1 MSGATTP
8 KEIRFEGAGVSP
20 GVARG
25 KVHVVR
31 DEFDEV
37 MRYRIA
43 PSQVPDEIGRFE
55 TALIQTRMQ
64 ILEMQQRIAESIG
77 AKDAAIFDAH
87 LLVVEDRT
95 LIDEVLRKL
104 ETDLCNV
111 EWIFQEVATRYAETL
126 NKIDDPYL
134 RERAL
139 DIQDVTKRV
148 IRNLQG
154 KAPKTFVALTEP
166 HILVTHNLT
175 PSDTASIDR
184 ANVLGIATDLG
195 SRTSHTAI
203 LARSLG
209 IPAIVGLHDITAR
222 LETGQQV
229 LLDGN
234 DGWLIL
240 DPTAETVAQYA
251 KIETRR
257 AKVTAKLKEL
267 RETTST
273 TRDGRHIVLSANI
286 ELPED
291 VDAVEAN
298 GAEGIGLYRT
308 EFLYLNRTTL
318 PTEEEQYRTYR
329 KVAERV
335 SPDPLIIRTFDL
347 GGDKLAPGTVDIG
360 DELNP
365 FLGWRAIRF
374 CLENVEIFK
383 TQLRAILRASAV
395 GNVKIMFPMISGVD
409 ELRRATA
416 VLEECKEEL
425 RSSKMDMAER
435 LEVGA
440 MIEIPSAAI
449 CASVLAAEVDF
460 FSIGTNDLIQYAL
473 AVDRVNEKIA
483 HLYEPTH
490 PAVLRLL
497 KMIADAAHANKLWVG
512 VCGEMAGD
520 VALIPLLL
528 GLGMDELSAAAS
540 LVPRVKRAV
549 QSLTIP
555 ECRELVDETFK
566 LNTASEILA
575 RCLELADQRYGDLLG

>member
-1 MSGATTP
+1 MSDDNAP
-8 KEIRFEGAGVSP
+8 QEVRFEGAGVSP
-20 GVARG
+20 GIAHG
-25 KVHVVR
+25 KIHVVR
-31 DEFDEV
+31 DELDEV
-37 MRYRIA
+37 VRYRIA
-43 PSQVPDEIGRFE
+43 PSQVADEISRFE

-77 AKDAAIFDAH
+77 TKDAAIFDAH

-111 EWIFQEVATRYAETL
+111 EWVFQEVATRYAETL

-148 IRNLQG
+148 VRNLQG
-154 KAPKTFVALTEP
+154 KAPKTFLALTEP

-175 PSDTASIDR
+175 PSDTASMNR

-195 SRTSHTAI
+195 SRTSHAAI
-203 LARSLG
+203 LARSLS
-209 IPAIVGLHDITAR
+209 IPAVVGLHDITVK
-222 LETGQQV
+222 LETGQHV
-229 LLDGN
+229 LLDGS
-234 DGWLIL
+234 DGCLIV
-240 DPTAETVAQYA
+240 DPMPETLARYGE
-251 KIETRR
+251 IESRR
-257 AKVTAKLKEL
+257 AKVAAQLKEL

-291 VDAVEAN
+291 VEAVAAN

-318 PTEEEQYRTYR
+318 PTEDEQCETYR

-335 SPDPLIIRTFDL
+335 WPHPLIIRTFDL

-374 CLENVEIFK
+374 CLENLDIFK
-383 TQLRAILRASAV
+383 TQLRAILRVSAV
-395 GNVKIMFPMISGVD
+395 GNVKIMFPMISGLD
-409 ELRRATA
+409 ELRRAIA
-416 VLEECKEEL
+416 VLEECKKEL
-425 RSSKMDMAER
+425 RNSKNQMAEKV
-435 LEVGA
+435 EVGA
-440 MIEIPSAAI
+440 MIEIPGAAI
-449 CASVLAAEVDF
+449 SAGALASEVDF
-460 FSIGTNDLIQYAL
+460 FSVGTNDLIQYAL

-483 HLYEPTH
+483 HLYQPTH

-497 KMIADAAHANKLWVG
+497 KMVADAAHAGNIWVG

-520 VALIPLLL
+520 VAFVPLLL
-528 GLGMDELSAAAS
+528 GLGMDELSTAAI

-549 QSLTIP
+549 QSLAIP
-555 ECRELVDETFK
+555 ECRELVEAALQ

-575 RCLELADQRYGDLLG
+575 RCLELADKRYGDLLG

>member
-1 MSGATTP
+1 MSGSARQ
-8 KEIRFEGAGVSP
+8 EIRFEGVGVSP
-20 GVARG
+20 GMACS
-25 KVHVVR
+25 KIHVVR
-31 DEFDEV
+31 DDLDDV
-37 MRYRIA
+37 VRYRIA
-43 PSQVPDEIGRFE
+43 PSQIPDEIGRFE

-111 EWIFQEVATRYAETL
+111 EWVFQEVATRYAETL

-154 KAPKTFVALTEP
+154 KAPKTFLALSEQ
-166 HILVTHNLT
+166 HILIAHNLT
-175 PSDTASIDR
+175 PSDTASINR
-184 ANVLGIATDLG
+184 ANVLGIATDVG
-195 SRTSHTAI
+195 SRTSHAAI
-203 LARSLG
+203 LARSLN
-209 IPAIVGLHDITAR
+209 IPAVVGLHDITAK
-222 LETGQQV
+222 LETGQHV
-229 LLDGN
+229 LVDGS
-234 DGWLIL
+234 DGLLII
-240 DPTAETVAQYA
+240 DPAPETVAHYA
-251 KIETRR
+251 EIESRR
-257 AKVTAKLKEL
+257 AVVAAQLKEL
-267 RETTST
+267 RTTRST
-273 TRDGRHIVLSANI
+273 TRDGHHIVLSANI

-291 VDAVEAN
+291 VEAVAAN

-308 EFLYLNRTTL
+308 EFLYLNRTSL
-318 PTEEEQYRTYR
+318 PTEHEQFETYR
-329 KVAERV
+329 RVAERLR
-335 SPDPLIIRTFDL
+335 PDPLIIRTFDL
-347 GGDKLAPGTVDIG
+347 GGDKLAPGTVDIA

-365 FLGWRAIRF
+365 FLGWRAIRL
-374 CLENVEIFK
+374 CLEHIDIFK

-395 GNVKIMFPMISGVD
+395 GNIKIMFPMISGLEELRRAKAVLAECKD
-409 ELRRATA
+409 ELRRSGIPFG
-416 VLEECKEEL
+416 KEI
-425 RSSKMDMAER
+425 
-435 LEVGA
+435 EVGA

-449 CASVLAAEVDF
+449 CANALAPEVDF
-460 FSIGTNDLIQYAL
+460 FSIGTNDLIQYTL
-473 AVDRVNEKIA
+473 AVDRVNEKLA

-490 PAVLRLL
+490 PAILRLL
-497 KMIADAAHANKLWVG
+497 KMIAEAAHANHIWVG

-528 GLGMDELSAAAS
+528 GLGMDELSAGAT

-549 QSLTIP
+549 QSLAIP
-555 ECRELVDETFK
+555 ECRELVEETLK

-575 RCLELADQRYGDLLG
+575 RCLELADKRYGDLLG

>member
-1 MSGATTP
+1 MNGDNVRQ
-8 KEIRFEGAGVSP
+8 EIRFHGAGVSP
-20 GVARG
+20 GIAQGVI
-25 KVHVVR
+25 HVVR
-31 DEFDEV
+31 DDFDDV
-37 MRYRIA
+37 VHYRIT
-43 PSQVPDEIGRFE
+43 PSKIPDEIGRFE
-55 TALIQTRMQ
+55 AALIQTRMQ
-64 ILEMQQRIAESIG
+64 ILQMQQRIAESIG
-77 AKDAAIFDAH
+77 AKDAGIFDAH

-111 EWIFQEVATRYAETL
+111 EWVFQEVATRYAETL
-126 NKIDDPYL
+126 NKIDEPDL

-154 KAPKTFVALTEP
+154 KAPKTFLALTEP
-166 HILVTHNLT
+166 HILVGHNLT
-175 PSDTASIDR
+175 PSDTASMNR

-195 SRTSHTAI
+195 SRTSHAAI
-203 LARSLG
+203 LARSLS
-209 IPAIVGLHDITAR
+209 IPAVVGLHDITVK
-222 LETGQQV
+222 LETGQHV
-229 LLDGN
+229 LLDGS
-234 DGWLIL
+234 DGCLIV
-240 DPTAETVAQYA
+240 DPMPETLARYGE
-251 KIETRR
+251 IESRR
-257 AKVTAKLKEL
+257 AKVAAQLKEL

-291 VDAVEAN
+291 VQAVAAN

-318 PTEEEQYRTYR
+318 PTEDEQCETYR

-335 SPDPLIIRTFDL
+335 WPNPLIIRTFDL

-374 CLENVEIFK
+374 CLENLDIFK
-383 TQLRAILRASAV
+383 TQLRAILRVSAV
-395 GNVKIMFPMISGVD
+395 GNVKIMFPMIFGLD
-409 ELRRATA
+409 ELRRAIA
-416 VLEECKEEL
+416 VLEECKKEL
-425 RSSKMDMAER
+425 RNSKNQMAEKV
-435 LEVGA
+435 EVGA
-440 MIEIPSAAI
+440 MIEIPGAAI
-449 CASVLAAEVDF
+449 SAGALASEVDF
-460 FSIGTNDLIQYAL
+460 FSVGTNDLIQYAL

-483 HLYEPTH
+483 HLYQPTH

-497 KMIADAAHANKLWVG
+497 KMVADAAHAGNIWVG

-520 VALIPLLL
+520 VAFVPLLL
-528 GLGMDELSAAAS
+528 GLGMDELSTAAI

-549 QSLTIP
+549 QSLAIP
-555 ECRELVDETFK
+555 ECRELVEAALQ

-575 RCLELADQRYGDLLG
+575 RCLELADKRYGDLLG